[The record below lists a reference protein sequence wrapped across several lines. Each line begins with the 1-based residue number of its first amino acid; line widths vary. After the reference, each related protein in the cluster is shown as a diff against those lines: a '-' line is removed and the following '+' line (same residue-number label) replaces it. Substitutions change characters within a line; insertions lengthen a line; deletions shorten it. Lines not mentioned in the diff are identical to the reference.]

1 MKKKLSLIA
10 LFMCL
15 AVLFCACTPKTE
27 QPDIPDNTGDN
38 ADAVVTPGDA
48 AEPILPTDSEPLV
61 VNVAALKGPTAIGL
75 VKLID
80 DPKPENSGETAANYV
95 CDFAIEASA
104 DAVTPKLIS
113 GELDMAA
120 VPANLA
126 SVLYNRTKGEI
137 VTLNINTL
145 GVLYI
150 VENGETV
157 QSVADL
163 KGKTIY
169 ASGKGSTPEYA
180 LNYMLSSAGLAVGQ
194 DVFIEYKSEHAEC
207 VAALSSESNAVAML
221 PQPFVTTAMMAN
233 ENIRV
238 ALDINKEWERATGNT
253 LVTGVL
259 VARKAFVD
267 EHSDIVESF
276 LKDYEASV
284 DYVNHNVSEAAL
296 LVEKCGIFKADVA
309 EKAIPYCNITFL
321 SGNAMKDKLS
331 TYLAVL
337 YNQNSDAVGGKLPED
352 SFYYGYTEEQ
362 PNE

>member
-10 LFMCL
+10 LFMCF

-61 VNVAALKGPTAIGL
+61 VNVAVLKGPTAIGL

-180 LNYMLSSAGLAVGQ
+180 LNYMLSSAGLTVGQ
-194 DVFIEYKSEHAEC
+194 DVFVEYKSEHAEC

>member
-10 LFMCL
+10 LFMCF

-38 ADAVVTPGDA
+38 ADAVVT
-48 AEPILPTDSEPLV
+48 TDSEPLV

-80 DPKPENSGETAANYV
+80 DPKPENSGEAAANYV
-95 CDFAIEASA
+95 CDFAIEAAA
-104 DAVTPKLIS
+104 DAVTPKLIN

-180 LNYMLSSAGLAVGQ
+180 LNYMLSAAGLTIGQ
-194 DVFIEYKSEHAEC
+194 DVFVEYKSEHAEC
-207 VAALSSESNAVAML
+207 VAALASEGNAVAML

-233 ENIRV
+233 ENIRI
-238 ALDINKEWERATGNT
+238 ALDINKEWESATGNT

-267 EHSDIVESF
+267 EHTDIVESF

-284 DYVNHNVSEAAL
+284 DYVNHNVSEAAQ

-331 TYLAVL
+331 AYLAVL
-337 YNQNSDAVGGKLPED
+337 YKQNSDAVGGKLPED